1 MEKSNNIIAELNE
14 KYLHFSNKI
23 EECKGLES
31 NLEQKISNIK
41 QYNNAIEST
50 ALSISLENDLAKFP
64 SQAIGSINLYNG
76 LNEKYNNFDESQF
89 NKIIRFVHLIEENEK
104 TYRKTYINFTKNYIQ
119 SPHEIEMDVL
129 FNIKDKLDKFYILLG
144 ILVKEVD
151 GDLVLFNKVYNQLED
166 AGFFMSVPEKV
177 NQEYLSQIS
186 QKLSDVMEGL
196 SAIFKS
202 LEESNV
208 LLRNIRQGINET
220 NSELGGLN
228 ASMWDVSW
236 ELSNK

>member
-1 MEKSNNIIAELNE
+1 MKKNE
-14 KYLHFSNKI
+14 K
-23 EECKGLES
+23 
-31 NLEQKISNIK
+31 
-41 QYNNAIEST
+41 A
-50 ALSISLENDLAKFP
+50 
-64 SQAIGSINLYNG
+64 
-76 LNEKYNNFDESQF
+76 
-89 NKIIRFVHLIEENEK
+89 
-104 TYRKTYINFTKNYIQ
+104 YRKTYVNFTETYIQ
-119 SPHEIEMDVL
+119 SPHDIKIDDLYSV
-129 FNIKDKLDKFYILLG
+129 KDKLNKFYMLLG

-186 QKLSDVMEGL
+186 KKLSNVMEGL

-202 LEESNV
+202 LEESNI

-220 NSELGGLN
+220 NTELGELN

>member
-1 MEKSNNIIAELNE
+1 MEKSNDIIAELNE
-14 KYLHFSNKI
+14 KNLQFSNKI
-23 EECKGLES
+23 KES
-31 NLEQKISNIK
+31 KDLVEKLEQKILKIQ
-41 QYNNAIEST
+41 QYNNDIET
-50 ALSISLENDLAKFP
+50 KKLIVSLEDDLVKFP
-64 SQAIGSINLYNG
+64 SQAIGSINLYNK
-76 LNEKYNNFDESQF
+76 LNEKFNSFNENQF

-104 TYRKTYINFTKNYIQ
+104 AYRKTYVNFTETYIQ
-119 SPHEIEMDVL
+119 SPHDIKIDDLYSV
-129 FNIKDKLDKFYILLG
+129 KDKLNKFYMLLG

-186 QKLSDVMEGL
+186 KKLSNVMEGL

-202 LEESNV
+202 LEESNI

-220 NSELGGLN
+220 NTELGELN